1 MLILK
6 IISGTIVFIL
16 LLIFASQNSEYVSL
30 NFGSDGPVR
39 LQLFIVILGALVI
52 GMVIVWFISLYE
64 KVKLVGQ
71 LRALKKEKKRIEGEL
86 NSLRKMPIVE
96 SDRTALLKASKAGP
110 VKGNP

>member
-16 LLIFASQNSEYVSL
+16 LLIFASKNSEYVTL
-30 NFGSDGPVR
+30 NFGSVEPVR

-71 LRALKKEKKRIEGEL
+71 LRVLKKEKKRIEGEL

-96 SDRTALLKASKAGP
+96 SNRAALPEGSQTGSIKR
-110 VKGNP
+110 NT